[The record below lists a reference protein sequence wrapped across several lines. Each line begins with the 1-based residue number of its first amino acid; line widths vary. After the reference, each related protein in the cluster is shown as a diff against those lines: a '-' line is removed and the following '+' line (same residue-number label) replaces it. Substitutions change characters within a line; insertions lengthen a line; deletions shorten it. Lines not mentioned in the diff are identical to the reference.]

1 MRNGR
6 ISRSVVVVA
15 LAATG
20 LALDGGGPAG
30 ATTDLCTAVDQV
42 TLTSGGSNVNASY
55 DGDGSRIAFVS
66 NRDFVGTNGDGNNE
80 IFLYDAATASYTQIT
95 ATTGS
100 GGVNVPSISAAGTRV
115 AFQSSKNLTGANSD
129 GNNEIFVWDETGPTL
144 TQITSSASTATNAAP
159 KISADGTH
167 VAFSSNADLAGGG
180 NTDLNQEIFLWAAT
194 GPTTTQVTATTSGTG
209 ANANPS
215 VSSDGTVV
223 AFRSNRDI
231 GGLNPELNPEI
242 FRWTSTGPTTTA
254 VTSTPSGSND
264 SPSVS
269 ADGTRIAY
277 RSTTDPLGTNG
288 DANQEVF
295 LWSASG
301 PTTTQV
307 TVTTG
312 GSSDGQALAG
322 DGTRLVFRS
331 NRDLVSGGNSDN
343 TFEIFSYEVGGGVVT
358 QLTDTPVGGGGN
370 RAPVMAGD
378 GSSVAFESDR
388 DVTGGN
394 ADRNFE
400 IFRTSCGLE
409 VGVVADQAAVLV
421 GEDIDYHVTVHNT
434 GPLPLT
440 GVYLE
445 ASGAPACS
453 TFVGDLA
460 ASTSTVVDCS
470 YTTTLADLGNF
481 ANAVVADADQH
492 RPVASAEV
500 VVDVD
505 YPAGAGAI
513 AGAVTEQGTGT
524 PLGGIWV
531 AALRTS
537 DFSLAGTAVTDGEGA
552 FSAALPAGDHFLYL
566 IDPAATH
573 RAGFHGAPTAVTVT
587 VPEGATTVA
596 DPVLAPVRGAISG
609 TVTEEGT
616 GDPVDAVVV
625 SIGGPASSLE
635 IGQATGPTGQFV
647 LPDLPEGPHWIGYV
661 DPTGAH
667 GSEFHPD
674 SPNVPDA
681 TPVTVTGGATAVADG
696 SLPAQA
702 PVAGGETISGVVT
715 EAGTDAPLPE
725 VLVVALR
732 AADYQPVRSTT
743 TDVDGVYALDLA
755 EDQYRLAF
763 ADLTGRH
770 AMEWYDG
777 LPNTG
782 LADSVP
788 VSAPGTANADLDSLR
803 GTLAGTVTGQPS
815 GDPVAGAWVVAIGP
829 GGIVGGDVTGGDGTW
844 AVGELPV
851 GTYRVTVVDV
861 LGGRPQTYW
870 PDSPTYEG
878 ADDLVVAGG
887 AVTTADVALAAP

>member
-6 ISRSVVVVA
+6 IGGCLTVAAVVA
-15 LAATG
+15 AG
-20 LALDGGGPAG
+20 LAVWGSAPAG
-30 ATTDLCTAVDQV
+30 AATDLCSLVDQV

-66 NRDFVGTNGDGNNE
+66 SRNFVGTNSDGNNE
-80 IFLYDAATASYTQIT
+80 IFLYDAATATYTQLT

-100 GGVNVPSISAAGTRV
+100 GGVNVPSISADGTRV
-115 AFQSSKNLTGANSD
+115 AFQSSKNLTGSNSD
-129 GNNEIFVWDETGPTL
+129 GNNEIFVWDETGPTI
-144 TQITSSASTATNAAP
+144 TQVSSSGSTATNAAP

-167 VAFSSNADLAGGG
+167 VAFSSNADLAGGT
-180 NTDLNQEIFLWAAT
+180 NSDLNQEIFLWDAT
-194 GPTTTQVTATTSGTG
+194 GPSTVQITDTTGGTG

-231 GGLNPELNPEI
+231 GGLNPETNPEI
-242 FRWTSTGPTTTA
+242 FRWSSTGPTTAA

-264 SPSVS
+264 SPSIS
-269 ADGTRIAY
+269 ADGNRIAY
-277 RSTTDPLGTNG
+277 RATTNPLGTNS

-312 GSSDGQALAG
+312 GSSDGQALSA

-331 NRDLVSGGNSDN
+331 NRDLVSGGNGDG
-343 TFEIFSYEVGGGVVT
+343 TFEIFSYEVGGDVT
-358 QLTDTPVGGGGN
+358 QITDTPIGGGGN

-388 DVTGGN
+388 DITGDN
-394 ADRNFE
+394 SDHNFE

-409 VGVVADQAAVLV
+409 VDVVADQTAVAV
-421 GEDIDYHVTVHNT
+421 GEAIDYHVTVHNA

-460 ASTSTVVDCS
+460 VSASTVVDCS
-470 YTTTLADLGNF
+470 YTTTLADLGTH

-492 RPVASAEV
+492 RPVTSAEA
-500 VVDVD
+500 VVDVE
-505 YPAGAGAI
+505 YPSGAGAV
-513 AGAVTEQGTGT
+513 AGTVTEQGTGM
-524 PLGGIWV
+524 PLGGVWV
-531 AALRTS
+531 AVLRTS
-537 DFSLAGTAVTDGEGA
+537 DFSLAGGAVTDGDGA
-552 FSAALPAGDHFLYL
+552 FSAVLPAGDYFLYL
-566 IDPAATH
+566 IDPAAAH
-573 RAGFHGAPTAVTVT
+573 RAGFHGTPTPVTVT
-587 VPEGATTVA
+587 VTGGASTAA
-596 DPVLAPVRGAISG
+596 DPVLAPSRGAISG
-609 TVTEEGT
+609 TVTEEGS

-625 SIGGPASSLE
+625 SIGGPSSSLE
-635 IGQATGPTGQFV
+635 VGQATGPTGEF
-647 LPDLPEGPHWIGYV
+647 LLSDLAEGPHWIGYL

-667 GSEFHPD
+667 GAEFHPD

-681 TPVTVTGGATAVADG
+681 TPVAVTGGATAVADG
-696 SLPAQA
+696 SLAAQA
-702 PVAGGETISGVVT
+702 PVAGGEAITGLVT
-715 EAGTDAPLPE
+715 EAGSDVPLPE

-732 AADYQPVRSTT
+732 AADYQPVRSTV
-743 TDVDGVYALDLA
+743 TDGDGAYTLDLA
-755 EDQYRLAF
+755 ADQYRLAF

-788 VSAPGTANADLDSLR
+788 VTAPGTANADLDLLR
-803 GTLAGTVTGQPS
+803 GTLAGAVTDEPS
-815 GDPVAGAWVVAIGP
+815 GDPLAGAWVVAIGP
-829 GGIVGGDVTGGDGTW
+829 GGIVGGDVTAADGTW
-844 AVGELPV
+844 AVNELPV

-878 ADDLVVAGG
+878 GDDLVVAGG
-887 AVTTADVALAAP
+887 AVTTADVALGGP